1 MDFHQQVVAMAR
13 LDEDQFGGGIGA
25 ASNSGAASSTG
36 AGGSVGGSGSG
47 GASNANV
54 SAVQRLLAGGKP
66 AELPPDRLLALL
78 SQAVAFQVEFS
89 RYRGADSLPVAPQEG
104 TTAGGGRAP
113 VVVTSLARD
122 YECAATPNALR
133 EVLEGHW
140 QGVKCL
146 DFVGNDGHMLV
157 SGGSDRRLLLWS
169 TDPVDGFADSAN
181 SNAEKDED
189 DADRSND
196 HEEHGDRNTD
206 GAGSRRRSRRDGAD
220 ERSLAGGVG
229 VRRPLLELGTH
240 RARVWDVA
248 TNGAGSHLASVAAD
262 GCLQLWSVPDLAE
275 AVVWCRE
282 GADASATDSAVRE
295 GLHEKSNAAR
305 AGREGGGGWPHS
317 MKAAPPQQ
325 PSGGRFG
332 SKDDND
338 DDGSVEASI
347 PLRRVQSASTGGIAR
362 ASSSPAWLNGGLAHG
377 LASEVR
383 ERPTM
388 TTSLQPRSSGLL
400 GAGTS
405 RLSRSGSNQSSH
417 SLNSQGG
424 ARHEAAAAKFPVL
437 GFRRPLEVARLEV
450 AAEAT
455 RNGGLRG
462 RRSAAYGGSGSS
474 SNGQKFRAHG
484 SSSNLGDKTSG
495 GHSGGGGGSSDSGIG
510 GSSNGGSGGGGASTE
525 SGNLN
530 SGDAKGG
537 GTAGSSGIS
546 GSGSGASGNNLGGSG
561 SSSSNNQKSSSSSSS
576 SSSGFG
582 AASGNGWYSEDLFCV
597 AWHPDGSHLIC
608 GGHDRRVQLIDLAAS
623 SSHSNFGGSS
633 FSNSVGSSGASY
645 SSSTSS
651 PSHHRSS
658 GLKIV
663 KTLSG
668 HEAAVVQVATNP
680 AGNLL
685 ASASRDGTVRF
696 WDVLSGQCVKRLGE
710 QPSSGARVGEGTS
723 MALSADGTLVL
734 TSTRHGA
741 VRLWD
746 LRHADKPLVRYKGHQ
761 NSAHSFLRCGFGARE
776 SVVLSGSDDGTL
788 HVWEAASGRPLST
801 LEGHPGGPSYRAL
814 WSAKQGLL
822 ASCGEDGTVRT
833 WSYR

>member
-1 MDFHQQVVAMAR
+1 MAR
-13 LDEDQFGGGIGA
+13 LDEDQFGGGGFGA
-25 ASNSGAASSTG
+25 ASNSGAASGSSG
-36 AGGSVGGSGSG
+36 ASSSAGSSGGSG
-47 GASNANV
+47 ASSASV

-104 TTAGGGRAP
+104 TTAGGGRAA

-146 DFVGNDGHMLV
+146 DFVGNDGQMLV

-169 TDPVDGFADSAN
+169 TDPVDGFADGTSASPEN
-181 SNAEKDED
+181 DND
-189 DADRSND
+189 DD
-196 HEEHGDRNTD
+196 DRNYD
-206 GAGSRRRSRRDGAD
+206 HADDDPSRRSPVSSRGRQGAGEFGS
-220 ERSLAGGVG
+220 AGGVG

-248 TNGAGSHLASVAAD
+248 TNGTGSHLASVAAD

-282 GADASATDSAVRE
+282 ADTSATDRAAVRE
-295 GLHEKSNAAR
+295 GLHEKSGLD
-305 AGREGGGGWPHS
+305 AGGGGEEGGGGNWPQNTRRT
-317 MKAAPPQQ
+317 PPK
-325 PSGGRFG
+325 PFNGRFG
-332 SKDDND
+332 DNED
-338 DDGSVEASI
+338 VDGGSVEAAI
-347 PLRRVQSASTGGIAR
+347 PLRRVQSASTGGMQR
-362 ASSSPAWLNGGLAHG
+362 AKSSPAWISGGLAHG

-383 ERPTM
+383 ERPNVHGVT
-388 TTSLQPRSSGLL
+388 TTSSAARTCGVL

-405 RLSRSGSNQSSH
+405 RVSRSGSNQSGH
-417 SLNSQGG
+417 SLGSQGPRTE
-424 ARHEAAAAKFPVL
+424 ATAAAAAKFPVL

-450 AAEAT
+450 AAEAS
-455 RNGGLRG
+455 RNGGPRG
-462 RRSAAYGGSGSS
+462 RRSVAFGGGSGSTNS
-474 SNGQKFRAHG
+474 QKFRAHG
-484 SSSNLGDKTSG
+484 SSNINSGDKAS
-495 GHSGGGGGSSDSGIG
+495 
-510 GSSNGGSGGGGASTE
+510 GGSGGGGGGNGGDSGLERNSSSSSGGGGASAE
-525 SGNLN
+525 GGNPN
-530 SGDAKGG
+530 SSDAKGG
-537 GTAGSSGIS
+537 GKPGGGGLFGSGTGTSGGIS
-546 GSGSGASGNNLGGSG
+546 GSGTSSNNHSGSG
-561 SSSSNNQKSSSSSSS
+561 SSSSSHHN

-582 AASGNGWYSEDLFCV
+582 AASGSGWYSEDLFCV

-623 SSHSNFGGSS
+623 SSHSNFGGST
-633 FSNSVGSSGASY
+633 FSNSVGSSGANY
-645 SSSTSS
+645 SSSSS
-651 PSHHRSS
+651 SHHRSS

-663 KTLSG
+663 KTLAG

-710 QPSSGARVGEGTS
+710 QPSSGARVGEATS

-761 NSAHSFLRCGFGARE
+761 NSANSFVRCGFGARE

-801 LEGHPGGPSYRAL
+801 LEGHPGGASYRAL